1 MDFNHSLLHFN
12 LLQAWHNWFGKYVPI
27 DVLGTYTDSGQYIM
41 ELLELI
47 HTYFGIDYYL
57 YKWYLG
63 PLDHQDQYLG
73 SSKY

>member
-1 MDFNHSLLHFN
+1 
-12 LLQAWHNWFGKYVPI
+12 
-27 DVLGTYTDSGQYIM
+27 M

-63 PLDHQDQYLG
+63 SLDRRDQYLG